1 MADVIEKDLTKVTS
15 SDLTPITKPSS
26 GTDKRYMRMVDKDGN
41 SVDVEVSAFLR
52 AAIRD
57 ELASIL
63 ESGGTGGGSV
73 LSVIGGVLKTRTDA
87 DLASVLGVPNTRTY
101 YAGNSARLI
110 KVSGF
115 VLTSNDCY
123 LIFIFG
129 EHNTDKSGFFC
140 LSNSHPGNGMNIG
153 KVYAAANEWEFYK
166 DSSGNYYIKIA
177 TWGQVNISIYKS
189 THNITTEM
197 IAYDTTGLTPVTV
210 IE

>member
-15 SDLTPITKPSS
+15 SDLTPITKPNS

-87 DLASVLGVPNTRTY
+87 DLASVLGANISNGSTERTAPNGTSCNNLPDYGVYAMGNLADNPFGENMNGRILYGY
-101 YAGNSARLI
+101 YRVASARYQI
-110 KVSGF
+110 AHRV
-115 VLTSNDCY
+115 
-123 LIFIFG
+123 
-129 EHNTDKSGFFC
+129 DKIYVRWMWG
-140 LSNSHPGNGMNIG
+140 
-153 KVYAAANEWEFYK
+153 
-166 DSSGNYYIKIA
+166 SGNV
-177 TWGQVNISIYKS
+177 WGSWKEINLNNV
-189 THNITTEM
+189 
-197 IAYDTTGLTPVTV
+197 
-210 IE
+210 

>member
-1 MADVIEKDLTKVTS
+1 MKDYNTNMILERWKLGNNS
-15 SDLTPITKPSS
+15 WGGWKIIY
-26 GTDKRYMRMVDKDGN
+26 TDKMLSN
-41 SVDVEVSAFLR
+41 SKQMGL
-52 AAIRD
+52 
-57 ELASIL
+57 LAS
-63 ESGGTGGGSV
+63 
-73 LSVIGGVLKTRTDA
+73 A
-87 DLASVLGVPNTRTY
+87 LGVPNTRTY